1 MDASKAITD
10 VVNSLEDKKYAFL
23 GSVQYEVRQFVA
35 NQSIE
40 KCLTIVERNKDG
52 SIHSKWYPKDFVEGY
67 LPRLIAFCRKKD
79 YNGRQLDSAL
89 TDDVVNIVVKEY
101 EKFYSDNS
109 DLLSKALLKKII
121 EDKAFQKIFTDN
133 LSKSMTGTV
142 PVTVKNKIAA
152 LLIAGI
158 HDGNN
163 ISLVDSAAKS
173 IGDTTTKIVS
183 YAASVPIIKTITTFI
198 VTHFGFQIKMLVIKV
213 LSTAA
218 AKGMLVALIKKAV
231 AAKILAAII
240 VLVGAKI
247 GIVSGGA
254 VIAWILIPILVAFI
268 AREVYILPEK
278 LSEKVS
284 TEIGNELSGEFK
296 VINTKVV
303 SQIFANISTTTM
315 NGLLADIMNTK
326 EFKDGVNKLI
336 KAI

>member
-1 MDASKAITD
+1 MDASKVITD
-10 VVNSLEDKKYAFL
+10 VVNALEDKKHVFL
-23 GSVQYEVRQFVA
+23 SSVQYEVQQFVA

-40 KCLTIVERNKDG
+40 KCLTIVERNTDG

-67 LPRLIAFCRKKD
+67 LPRLIAFCRKAD

-89 TDDVVNIVVKEY
+89 TDDVVSIVVKEY
-101 EKFYSDNS
+101 EQFYSDNS
-109 DLLSKALLKKII
+109 DLLSKALLKKITD
-121 EDKAFQKIFTDN
+121 DKAFQKVFTDN
-133 LSKSMTGTV
+133 LSKSMGGTV

-152 LLIAGI
+152 LLIAGL

-198 VTHFGFQIKMLVIKV
+198 VTHFGFQIKMLIIKV

-218 AKGMLVALIKKAV
+218 AKGMLVALMKKVV
-231 AAKILAAII
+231 AAKILSAII
-240 VLVGAKI
+240 ILVGAKI
-247 GIVSGGA
+247 GVASGGA
-254 VIAWILIPILVAFI
+254 LIPGLVLILGAFI
-268 AREVYILPEK
+268 VREIYVLPKK

-284 TEIGNELSGEFK
+284 TEIRNELSGEFK
-296 VINTKVV
+296 SVNTKVV
-303 SQIFANISTTTM
+303 SEIFASISTTAM
-315 NGLLADIMNTK
+315 NGLLADMMNTK
-326 EFKDGVNKLI
+326 EFKDGVNTLL